1 MPLRSALRRHML
13 GSGAVWLVLIVALFA
28 CSTGQGWAD
37 PVAVR
42 FPEGPTYGV
51 VTLSSLAGEVLA
63 DGELIQTVRR
73 RQVESRLVFRFKDGS
88 LHDEATVFTQD
99 RVFRVV
105 SYRMVERGSA
115 FPHEAEVAFDRN
127 TGRYR
132 VRFREKPQA
141 EEERQEGSV
150 EMPADLYN
158 GMGSTLARHLN
169 GGRATGHILAFTPK
183 PRLLTMELS
192 PAGEDTFRI
201 GGAARAATRYLMKLE
216 LKGAMGVLATLTG
229 NDPPSVQYWIS
240 KPVPGFLK
248 FEDPM
253 FLQGP
258 IWRVEPSRVRWSQ

>member
-1 MPLRSALRRHML
+1 MTR
-13 GSGAVWLVLIVALFA
+13 AVWLVLIVAVFA
-28 CSTGQGWAD
+28 CGTRQGWAD

-73 RQVESRLVFRFKDGS
+73 RQVESRLVFHFKDGS
-88 LHDEATVFTQD
+88 LHDETTVFTQD

-105 SYRMVERGSA
+105 SYRMVERGRA
-115 FPHEAEVAFDRN
+115 FPHATEVAFDRT

-132 VRFREKPQA
+132 VRYREKPEA
-141 EEERQEGSV
+141 KEERQEGTV

-169 GGRATGHILAFTPK
+169 GGRATGHILVFTPE

-192 PAGEDTFRI
+192 PAGADTFRLA
-201 GGAARAATRYLMKLE
+201 GVARAATRYLMKLE
-216 LKGAMGVLATLTG
+216 LKGAMGVLASA
-229 NDPPSVQYWIS
+229 D
-240 KPVPGFLK
+240 
-248 FEDPM
+248 
-253 FLQGP
+253 
-258 IWRVEPSRVRWSQ
+258 R